1 MKINMFK
8 RNYIAG
14 IIVCLFFSC
23 NTKKTEKVGFEIRYF
38 DNYKEVIVNNPWT
51 NAEEHYFLVADKN
64 VEAPEGGQKILIP
77 LQSLAATS
85 CTHFEFLYLLGE
97 GQTIT
102 GICSPELVYN
112 ADIRKRYAAGE
123 IKNLG
128 DAIDMNFENTL
139 LLHPDAVMV
148 SGYSQNNE
156 KEKRIAQAGIPIIYN
171 NEWRETTLL
180 KRAEWIKF
188 VAAFYNKERE
198 ADSIFNVIEQHYNAV
213 SQKAKAVQ
221 GKPTILSGANFK
233 GTWYMS
239 GGQSYMGQLFADAG
253 ADYFYKDDD
262 TRESLP
268 LSFEMVLQNFQNADV
283 WVGAFADSKQ
293 ELINSDERYALFS
306 AVKNNQV
313 YNVKKRTTSSGGN
326 DFWEGAIA
334 HPDLILSDLIKIL
347 HPELLPDYELVY
359 MKKLE

>member
-1 MKINMFK
+1 MFK
-8 RNYIAG
+8 KKYITG

-38 DNYKEVIVNNPWT
+38 DHYKEVIVNNPWT

-64 VEAPEGGQKILIP
+64 TEVPDDEQKIVIP
-77 LQSLAATS
+77 LKSLAATS

-112 ADIRKRYAAGE
+112 ADILKRYAAGD

-128 DAIDMNFENTL
+128 NAIDMNFENTL
-139 LLHPDAVMV
+139 LLRPDAVMV

-213 SQKAKAVQ
+213 SPKAKAVQ
-221 GKPTILSGANFK
+221 RKPAILSCSNFK
-233 GTWYMS
+233 GTWYIS
-239 GGQSYMGQLFADAG
+239 GGQGFIGQAYADAG
-253 ADYFYKDDD
+253 ADYFYKDDE

-283 WVGAFADSKQ
+283 WVGVSADSKQ
-293 ELINSDERYALFS
+293 ELISSDERYALFS
-306 AVKNNQV
+306 AVKNDQV
-313 YNVKKRTTSSGGN
+313 YNEKKRSTASGGN